1 MTSTTRLFRPTRRR
15 LLAGLG
21 AGALA
26 FGTGARTSRAA
37 WGEFPSGLAGVG
49 LAPERRARPVLQH
62 YMNGGMTAWDT
73 LYCVPGWGAADNTYL
88 HAVDSAAR
96 FAACGLTGAITLP
109 FAEDS
114 VGAAIHLGPWTHP
127 LWQRPDVL
135 ARMRVVLVR
144 HDQLPHETA
153 IPLALSGRRLGDPAL
168 AGTGAAVQRHF
179 AEREGSRRLPWSYVL
194 RVGDE
199 SRSDNLAAA
208 TAVGLHPAGARPME
222 IRLAE
227 LVRLGQL
234 LRRDAI
240 GEYRDPLDALVA
252 RQLARYEDA
261 LRRNDGRVRAPSLDV
276 YAASSRAMAQAPEL
290 RDLVPPDA
298 GLLTWGSACGEHGI
312 STPSQCA
319 ALAAHLLTLADEP
332 ARYVHWIDRALLPSE
347 DGGHD
352 THRKHAF
359 SAAINYPHT
368 FERLLGII
376 NAPGE
381 HDPGKL
387 DLDDTLIAVTTEFG
401 RSPALQPGLDG
412 LNHWPHMTACALI
425 GGPIDAPAIA
435 GYARESDGIAMQAA
449 SPAELRAALL
459 VALGVYPFDAGGL
472 ATSDIQG
479 SDGDPTRA
487 LTRLPRHVLGV
498 RP

>member
-1 MTSTTRLFRPTRRR
+1 MTLTSHRFRPTRRAM
-15 LLAGLG
+15 LAGLG
-21 AGALA
+21 AGALVLGA
-26 FGTGARTSRAA
+26 GARTSRAA
-37 WGEFPSGLAGVG
+37 WGEFPSGLADVG
-49 LAPERRARPVLQH
+49 LPPERRVRRVLELFM
-62 YMNGGMTAWDT
+62 YGGMNAWDT
-73 LYCVPGWGAADNTYL
+73 LYCVPGWGAADHTYL

-96 FAACGLTGAITLP
+96 FAACGLAGELTRP
-109 FAEDS
+109 FAEDDT
-114 VGAAIHLGPWTHP
+114 GTTIHLGPWTHP

-135 ARMRVVLVR
+135 ARTRVVLVR

-153 IPLALSGRRLGDPAL
+153 IPLTLSGRRLGDPAL
-168 AGTGAAVQRHF
+168 AGTGAAVQRHY
-179 AEREGSRRLPWSYVL
+179 AELEGSRRLPWSYVL

-208 TAVGLHPAGARPME
+208 TAVGLHPAGARPLE

-234 LRRDAI
+234 LRRDGL
-240 GEYRDPLDALVA
+240 GEHRDALDALVA

-261 LRRNDGRVRAPSLDV
+261 LRRGDRRVRAPSLDA
-276 YAASSRAMAQAPEL
+276 YAASTRAMAHAPEL
-290 RDLVPPDA
+290 RDLVPPEA
-298 GLLTWGSACGEHGI
+298 GLLTWGSACGEHGV

-319 ALAAHLLTLADEP
+319 ALAAHLLTLDDEP
-332 ARYVHWIDRALLPSE
+332 ARYVQWIDRALLPTT

-352 THRKHAF
+352 THRKHAY

-368 FERLLGII
+368 FEQLLGII
-376 NAPGE
+376 NTPSE

-401 RSPALQPGLDG
+401 RSPALQPSLDG
-412 LNHWPHMTACALI
+412 LNHWPHTTACALI
-425 GGPIDAPAIA
+425 GGPVDGSAVV
-435 GYARESDGIAMQAA
+435 GYARESDGVAAQAA

-459 VALGVYPFDAGGL
+459 LALGVYPFDAGGL

-479 SDGDPTRA
+479 SDGDPGRA
-487 LTRLPRHVLGV
+487 LARLAYDLLGV